1 MVLLG
6 ILAFGVK
13 PHYHPSCIRYLKKT
27 EDLGFIA
34 LSRNFTYIELI
45 VNQRWARIGVPR
57 EKPPDL
63 LVRNLASQCIYSKA
77 LTTVVRDPLFK
88 SQGYVY

>member
-27 EDLGFIA
+27 EDLGFIG

-45 VNQRWARIGVPR
+45 VNKRWARIGVPR

-63 LVRNLASQCIYSKA
+63 LVRNLASHMYFEQSSNHRDERS
-77 LTTVVRDPLFK
+77 VV
-88 SQGYVY
+88 

>member
-13 PHYHPSCIRYLKKT
+13 LHYHSSCIRYLKKT

-34 LSRNFTYIELI
+34 LSRNFTYIKLI

-57 EKPPDL
+57 EKPSDL
-63 LVRNLASQCIYSKA
+63 LVWNLASHMYFKQSSNHRGERS
-77 LTTVVRDPLFK
+77 VV
-88 SQGYVY
+88 